1 MVYHTILYY
10 ATIYCKILTSGLVC
24 QWTHFQHLSSTF
36 LQLSSPA
43 GATVVLTDLPVA
55 VPQLQ
60 SNVSDNMPASGWPS
74 TPPRVLPLSWGEDH
88 NNFTSDW
95 DLVLGADIVY
105 LRDTFPL
112 LIETLS
118 HLCKNGA
125 AVYLSSKMRKEHD
138 CPRFFEEV
146 LPRRFNVE
154 LLHRDEKQN
163 INIYRAFLKRDQ
175 WELDQPS
182 SGLGLHREI
191 ITMIL
196 LLLFSKSFLKK
207 I

>member
-1 MVYHTILYY
+1 M
-10 ATIYCKILTSGLVC
+10 
-24 QWTHFQHLSSTF
+24 
-36 LQLSSPA
+36 
-43 GATVVLTDLPVA
+43 LTDLPVA

-175 WELDQPS
+175 
-182 SGLGLHREI
+182 
-191 ITMIL
+191 
-196 LLLFSKSFLKK
+196 
-207 I
+207 